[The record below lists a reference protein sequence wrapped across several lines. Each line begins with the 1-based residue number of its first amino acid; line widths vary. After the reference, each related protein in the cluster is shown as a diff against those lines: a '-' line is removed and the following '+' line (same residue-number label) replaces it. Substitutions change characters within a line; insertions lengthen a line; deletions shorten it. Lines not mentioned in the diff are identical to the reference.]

1 MAGRINNRTV
11 AAVVVV
17 IGGGLL
23 FASLF
28 VEWYDPGTS
37 GWTAFEILDLV
48 LAFAAVVALSAGIGA
63 LFGERWPEHARFVP
77 VIGLVAFVLVLTQ
90 LIEPPPL
97 VHDGARKAG
106 GFLALVASLI
116 LVGGGVLARR
126 ESITDRRDSDESR
139 KRTMQRR
146 REEGL

>member
-1 MAGRINNRTV
+1 MPQRTV

-17 IGGGLL
+17 IGGAML
-23 FASLF
+23 FVSLF

-37 GWTAFEILDLV
+37 GWTAFEFLDLV

-77 VIGLVAFVLVLTQ
+77 VIGLVAALIVLTQ
-90 LIEPPPL
+90 LIDPPPL
-97 VHDGARKAG
+97 VHDGARRAG
-106 GFLALVASLI
+106 GFIALVGSLI
-116 LVGGGVLARR
+116 LVAGGAIARR
-126 ESITDRRDSDESR
+126 ESVTDQRDSDEAR
-139 KRTMQRR
+139 KRAVQRR

>member
-1 MAGRINNRTV
+1 MNSRTI
-11 AAVVVV
+11 AAVLVV

-28 VEWYDPGTS
+28 VQWYDPGTS
-37 GWTAFEILDLV
+37 GWTAFEVLDLV
-48 LAFAAVVALSAGIGA
+48 LAFAAVVALSAGVGA

-77 VIGLVAFVLVLTQ
+77 VIGLVAFVIVLTQ

-97 VHDGARKAG
+97 VHDASRGAG
-106 GFLALVASLI
+106 GFLALVGSLI
-116 LVGGGVLARR
+116 LIGGGVLARR
-126 ESITDRRDSDESR
+126 ESITDRRDSDEAR

-146 REEGL
+146 HEEGL

>member
-1 MAGRINNRTV
+1 MNSRTI

-28 VEWYDPGTS
+28 VQWYDPGTS
-37 GWTAFEILDLV
+37 GWTAFEVLDLV
-48 LAFAAVVALSAGIGA
+48 LAFAAVAALSAGIGA

-77 VIGLVAFVLVLTQ
+77 VIGLVAFVIVLTQ

-97 VHDGARKAG
+97 VHDASRKAG
-106 GFLALVASLI
+106 GFLALVGSLI

-126 ESITDRRDSDESR
+126 ESITDRRDSDEAR
-139 KRTMQRR
+139 RRTMQRR
-146 REEGL
+146 HEEGL

>member
-1 MAGRINNRTV
+1 MPQRTV

-17 IGGGLL
+17 IGGALL
-23 FASLF
+23 FGSLF

-37 GWTAFEILDLV
+37 GWTAFEILDLA

-77 VIGLVAFVLVLTQ
+77 VIGLVAALLVLTQ
-90 LIEPPPL
+90 LIDPPPL
-97 VHDGARKAG
+97 VHDGARRAG
-106 GFLALVASLI
+106 GFIALAGSLI
-116 LVGGGVLARR
+116 LVAGGAIARR
-126 ESITDRRDSDESR
+126 ESVTDQRDSDAAR
-139 KRTMQRR
+139 RRTMERR

>member
-1 MAGRINNRTV
+1 MNSRTV
-11 AAVVVV
+11 AAVLVV

-28 VEWYDPGTS
+28 VQWYDPGTS
-37 GWTAFEILDLV
+37 GWTAFEVLDLV
-48 LAFAAVVALSAGIGA
+48 LAFAAVVALSAGVGA

-77 VIGLVAFVLVLTQ
+77 VIGLVVFVIVLTQ

-97 VHDGARKAG
+97 VHDASRKAG
-106 GFLALVASLI
+106 GFLALVGALI

-126 ESITDRRDSDESR
+126 ESMTDKRDSDDAR
-139 KRTMQRR
+139 RRTMQRR
-146 REEGL
+146 HEEGL

>member
-1 MAGRINNRTV
+1 MPGRTL

-17 IGGGLL
+17 IGGALL
-23 FASLF
+23 FVSLF

-37 GWTAFEILDLV
+37 GWSAFEFLDLV
-48 LAFAAVVALSAGIGA
+48 LAIGALIALSAGVGA

-77 VIGLVAFVLVLTQ
+77 VIGLAAAVIVLTQ

-97 VHDGARKAG
+97 VHDAARRAG
-106 GFLALVASLI
+106 GFLALAGSLI
-116 LVGGGVLARR
+116 LVAGGVLARR
-126 ESITDRRDSDESR
+126 ESVTDQRDSEAAR
-139 KRTMQRR
+139 RRTMERR

>member
-1 MAGRINNRTV
+1 MPQRTV

-17 IGGGLL
+17 IGGAML
-23 FASLF
+23 FGSLF

-37 GWTAFEILDLV
+37 GWTAFEILDLA

-77 VIGLVAFVLVLTQ
+77 VIGLVAALLVLIQ
-90 LIEPPPL
+90 LIDPPPL
-97 VHDGARKAG
+97 VHDGARRAG
-106 GFLALVASLI
+106 GFIALAGSLI
-116 LVGGGVLARR
+116 LVAGGAIARR
-126 ESITDRRDSDESR
+126 ESVSDQRDSDAAR
-139 KRTMQRR
+139 RRTMERR

>member
-1 MAGRINNRTV
+1 MNSRTI
-11 AAVVVV
+11 AAVLVV

-28 VEWYDPGTS
+28 VQWYDPGTS
-37 GWTAFEILDLV
+37 GWTAFEVLDLV
-48 LAFAAVVALSAGIGA
+48 LAFAAAVALSAGIGA

-77 VIGLVAFVLVLTQ
+77 VIGLVAFVIVLTQ

-97 VHDGARKAG
+97 VHDASRGAG
-106 GFLALVASLI
+106 GFLALIGSLI

-126 ESITDRRDSDESR
+126 ESMTDKRDSDDAR

-146 REEGL
+146 HEEGL

>member
-1 MAGRINNRTV
+1 MNSRTV

-17 IGGGLL
+17 IGGALL

-28 VEWYDPGTS
+28 VSWYDPGTS
-37 GWTAFEILDLV
+37 GWTAFEVLDLV
-48 LAFAAVVALSAGIGA
+48 LAFAALVALSAGIGA

-77 VIGLVAFVLVLTQ
+77 VIGLVTAVIVLTQ
-90 LIEPPPL
+90 LIDPPPL
-97 VHDGARKAG
+97 VHDASRKAG
-106 GFLALVASLI
+106 GFLALAAALI

-126 ESITDRRDSDESR
+126 ESITDRRDSDDAR

>member
-1 MAGRINNRTV
+1 MPQRTV

-17 IGGGLL
+17 IGGALL
-23 FASLF
+23 FGSLF
-28 VEWYDPGTS
+28 VEWYAPGTS

-77 VIGLVAFVLVLTQ
+77 VIGLAAAVIVLTQ
-90 LIEPPPL
+90 LIDPPPL
-97 VHDGARKAG
+97 VHDGARRAG
-106 GFLALVASLI
+106 AFLALAGSLI
-116 LVGGGVLARR
+116 LVAGGVLARR
-126 ESITDRRDSDESR
+126 EAVTDRRDSDEALR
-139 KRTMQRR
+139 RARERR

>member
-1 MAGRINNRTV
+1 MPQRTV

-17 IGGGLL
+17 IGGAVL
-23 FASLF
+23 FGSLF

-37 GWTAFEILDLV
+37 GWTAFEFLDLV
-48 LAFAAVVALSAGIGA
+48 LAFAAVIAMSAGIGA

-77 VIGLVAFVLVLTQ
+77 VIGLVAFVIVLTQ

-97 VHDGARKAG
+97 VHDGARRIG
-106 GFLALVASLI
+106 GFLALAGSLI

-126 ESITDRRDSDESR
+126 ESVSDKRDSDAAR
-139 KRTMQRR
+139 RRTMQRR
-146 REEGL
+146 HEEGL

>member
-1 MAGRINNRTV
+1 MPQRTV

-17 IGGGLL
+17 IGGAML
-23 FASLF
+23 FGSLF

-37 GWTAFEILDLV
+37 GWTAFEFLDLV

-77 VIGLVAFVLVLTQ
+77 VIGLVAALIVLTQ
-90 LIEPPPL
+90 LIDPPPL
-97 VHDGARKAG
+97 VHDGARRAG
-106 GFLALVASLI
+106 GFIALAGSLI
-116 LVGGGVLARR
+116 LVAGGAIARR
-126 ESITDRRDSDESR
+126 ESVTDQRDSDAAR
-139 KRTMQRR
+139 RRTMERR

>member
-1 MAGRINNRTV
+1 MPQRTV

-17 IGGGLL
+17 IGGAML
-23 FASLF
+23 FGSLF

-37 GWTAFEILDLV
+37 GWTAFEFLDLV

-77 VIGLVAFVLVLTQ
+77 VIGLVAFVIVLTQ

-97 VHDGARKAG
+97 VHDAARRAG
-106 GFLALVASLI
+106 GFLALAGSLI

-126 ESITDRRDSDESR
+126 ESVSDKRDSDEAR
-139 KRTMQRR
+139 RRTMQRR
-146 REEGL
+146 HEEGL

>member
-1 MAGRINNRTV
+1 MNSRTI
-11 AAVVVV
+11 AAVIVV
-17 IGGGLL
+17 IGGALV

-37 GWTAFEILDLV
+37 GWTAFEVLDLV

-77 VIGLVAFVLVLTQ
+77 VIGLVVFVIVLTQ

-97 VHDGARKAG
+97 VHDASRKSG
-106 GFLALVASLI
+106 GFVALVGALL

-126 ESITDRRDSDESR
+126 ESIGDKRDSDDAR

-146 REEGL
+146 HEEGL